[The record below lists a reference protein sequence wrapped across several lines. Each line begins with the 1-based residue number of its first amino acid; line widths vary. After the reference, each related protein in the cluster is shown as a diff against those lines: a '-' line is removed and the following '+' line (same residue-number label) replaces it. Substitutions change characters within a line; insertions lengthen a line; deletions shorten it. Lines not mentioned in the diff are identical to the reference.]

1 MAADLDARIWGV
13 VGASGTG
20 KGVWIKRQISD
31 LKPARIV
38 VWDFKNEYGDH
49 AGKSLAPTLG
59 NVLAAMRAAGAD
71 GPLRIRYAPR
81 GAGEK
86 ALRREFEGLCELVY
100 AFEHCM
106 FIAEELANVTTPGWA
121 PAAWRK
127 MTTSGRHAGI
137 HIIGATQTP
146 ALVDKTFLGN
156 CTLIHAGPLREFAHR
171 QAVARSMDIDEG
183 RLARLVKFQWLEKNF
198 DTGQVCDG
206 FTYPKGYTGPKAT
219 PAAEPEPLGGPKPT
233 RRGGAAAG
241 HGQAAPRAM
250 GTATGPRGA
259 TTRAKARNP

>member
-1 MAADLDARIWGV
+1 MGAELDANIWGV

-20 KGVWIKRQISD
+20 KGVWIKHQLTERNPPRLI
-31 LKPARIV
+31 
-38 VWDFKNEYGDH
+38 VWDFKNEYAEQ
-49 AGKSLAPTLG
+49 AGKRLSPTLRD
-59 NVLAAMRAAGAD
+59 VLAAMREAGAA
-71 GPLRIRYAPR
+71 GPLRARYAPR

-100 AFEHCM
+100 AWEGCT

-127 MTTSGRHAGI
+127 MTTSGRHAGV

-183 RLARLVKFQWLEKNF
+183 RLARLVKFQWLEKDF
-198 DTGQVCDG
+198 DSGQVLEG
-206 FTYPKGYTGPKAT
+206 FTYPKGYKPPPKA
-219 PAAEPEPLGGPKPT
+219 PLGGARGTPT
-233 RRGGAAAG
+233 GVA
-241 HGQAAPRAM
+241 
-250 GTATGPRGA
+250 
-259 TTRAKARNP
+259 

>member
-1 MAADLDARIWGV
+1 MGAELDAKIWGV

-20 KGVWIKRQISD
+20 KGVWIKRQ
-31 LKPARIV
+31 LTEANPARLV
-38 VWDFKNEYGDH
+38 VWDFKNEYGDF
-49 AGKSLAPTLG
+49 AGKRLAPTLG
-59 NVLAAMRAAGAD
+59 DVLKAMREAGAS

-86 ALRREFEGLCELVY
+86 ALRKEFEGLCELVY
-100 AFEHCM
+100 RWEHCT

-127 MTTSGRHAGI
+127 MTTSGRHAGV

-156 CTLIHAGPLREFAHR
+156 CTLIHAGPLREFGHR

-183 RLARLVKFQWLEKNF
+183 RLARLVKFQWIEKDY
-198 DTGQVCDG
+198 DTGQVLDG
-206 FTYPKGYTGPKAT
+206 FTYPKGYKAGAALNAAT
-219 PAAEPEPLGGPKPT
+219 PTPT
-233 RRGGAAAG
+233 RRAEAGQKAGAS
-241 HGQAAPRAM
+241 APIV
-250 GTATGPRGA
+250 GTQPAKAA
-259 TTRAKARNP
+259 TTARRATRKGVSP